1 MRLLCFCTISTHMF
15 QSVQKDP
22 CYPCCCRIQV
32 QTHPETRYAY
42 ISITMWDALART
54 VGGAWIF
61 IFFSLLLTCLFWKT
75 MQGMAFPLRRCWQ
88 GSISRAERASC
99 TGDGLSI
106 SGRCLPSYH
115 LSEELHELSRSMLS
129 GHTTLFISVSPF
141 YRGGGE
147 KLRPRRIK

>member
-1 MRLLCFCTISTHMF
+1 MF

-22 CYPCCCRIQV
+22 CYPCCCRAQV
-32 QTHPETRYAY
+32 QTHPGTRYAC
-42 ISITMWDALART
+42 ISETVWDAPART

-61 IFFSLLLTCLFWKT
+61 IFIFIFSLLLTCLLWKS

-99 TGDGLSI
+99 AGDGLSI

-141 YRGGGE
+141 YRGGGRE
-147 KLRPRRIK
+147 IETQKD